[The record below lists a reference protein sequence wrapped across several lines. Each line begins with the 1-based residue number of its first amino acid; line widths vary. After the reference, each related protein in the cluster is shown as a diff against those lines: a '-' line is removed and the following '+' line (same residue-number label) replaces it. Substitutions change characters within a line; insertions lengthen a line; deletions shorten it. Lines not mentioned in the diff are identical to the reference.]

1 MFGMRLLCSPI
12 GTDTPTNLPFCN
24 AGPVFGTKFPRMMPV
39 AMANMIQSARNRSS
53 HPRPLNAETLSGAIA
68 ASISCFSVSWV
79 FAGLSDAGGWFL
91 EGGDLCIVAVVRG
104 LYYEIFTSIKCSLEK
119 WWEMLGFV
127 IAYVR

>member
-1 MFGMRLLCSPI
+1 
-12 GTDTPTNLPFCN
+12 
-24 AGPVFGTKFPRMMPV
+24 MMPV

-104 LYYEIFTSIKCSLEK
+104 LYCGGCPRIIL
-119 WWEMLGFV
+119 
-127 IAYVR
+127 